1 MEYAIVLSG
10 AITGWIFIEAL
21 IAGAFGKK
29 CPGAFNVG
37 MAFVG
42 AVIAYASFVK

>member
-10 AITGWIFIEAL
+10 AIVGWIFIEV
-21 IAGAFGKK
+21 IVAGAFRKK
-29 CPGAFNVG
+29 CPNLFNCG

-42 AVIAYASFVK
+42 AVAAYESFVK